1 MLGCQGCFS
10 CTGVG
15 FGPVL
20 PVTLILMYI
29 YLYLNIFTI
38 LFPLLL
44 SFDRKVAF
52 YKSWAALWPAIF
64 INGALF
70 IVWDALFTRAGV
82 WGFNEAYLTGI
93 YLFNLPLE
101 EVLFFITV
109 PYACVFIY
117 DVLNAY
123 IDKDLL
129 QPYAKP
135 IALLLMLVLPLIAIF
150 NISKV
155 YTSVTFSLLT
165 ILHLVHLRF
174 FDTKYLG
181 RFYLAY
187 LVHLVPFLL
196 VNGVL
201 TFLPIVWYNNSY
213 NLGLRIVS
221 IPVEDTMYSM
231 LMLLLTI
238 SIYEGIRRRKAVKQ
252 YEPLAV

>member
-1 MLGCQGCFS
+1 
-10 CTGVG
+10 
-15 FGPVL
+15 
-20 PVTLILMYI
+20 MYI

-52 YKSWAALWPAIF
+52 YRNWAALWPAIL
-64 INGALF
+64 INALLF
-70 IVWDALFTRAGV
+70 IVWDEAFTRNGI
-82 WGFNEAYLTGI
+82 WGFNEERLPGI

-101 EVLFFITV
+101 EILFFITV

-123 IDKDLL
+123 STRDLL
-129 QPYAKP
+129 QDYAKG
-135 IALLLMLVLPLIAIF
+135 IALFLMLGLTIVAIF
-150 NISKV
+150 NIERW
-155 YTSVTFSLLT
+155 YTSITFMLLAL
-165 ILHLVHLRF
+165 LHLVHLRF
-174 FDTKYLG
+174 FGTRYLG

-201 TFLPIVWYNNSY
+201 TYLPVVWYNNDY

-221 IPVEDTMYSM
+221 IPVEDAFYSM

-238 SIYEGIRRRKAVKQ
+238 SLYEYLREMRTVKQ
-252 YEPLAV
+252 YQPTTV

>member
-1 MLGCQGCFS
+1 
-10 CTGVG
+10 
-15 FGPVL
+15 
-20 PVTLILMYI
+20 MYI

-52 YKSWAALWPAIF
+52 YRNWPALLPAIVV
-64 INGALF
+64 NGLFF
-70 IVWDALFTRAGV
+70 IVWDSLFTEKGV
-82 WGFNEAYLTGI
+82 WGFNDEWLTGI
-93 YLFNLPLE
+93 YIANLPLE

-123 IDKDLL
+123 ITKDLL
-129 QPYAKP
+129 QPYAKT
-135 IALLLMLVLPLIAIF
+135 IAFMLIMVLPVIAVF
-150 NISKV
+150 NMERW
-155 YTSVTFSLLT
+155 YTSVTFMLLA

-174 FDTKYLG
+174 FDTRYLG

-187 LVHLVPFLL
+187 IVHLVPFLL

-201 TFLPIVWYNNSY
+201 TYLPIVWYNNDY

-221 IPVEDTMYSM
+221 IPIEDSMYSM

-238 SIYEGIRRRKAVKQ
+238 SIYEGLRQRFSIKQ
-252 YEPLAV
+252 YQPTVV

>member
-1 MLGCQGCFS
+1 
-10 CTGVG
+10 
-15 FGPVL
+15 
-20 PVTLILMYI
+20 MYL

-38 LFPLLL
+38 LFPFLL

-52 YKSWAALWPAIF
+52 YKDWGALFPAILA
-64 INGALF
+64 NGVFF
-70 IVWDALFTRAGV
+70 IVWDALFTEAGI
-82 WGFNEAYLTGI
+82 WGFNEEYLTGI

-101 EVLFFITV
+101 EVLFFLTV

-123 IDKDLL
+123 ITKDLL
-129 QPYAKP
+129 QPYAKT
-135 IALLLMLVLPLIAIF
+135 IAVGLMLVLPLIAVF
-150 NISKV
+150 HMGQL
-155 YTSVTFSLLT
+155 YTSITFMLLT
-165 ILHLVHLRF
+165 IMHLVHLRF
-174 FDTKYLG
+174 FGTRYLG

-201 TFLPIVWYNNSY
+201 TYMPIVWYNDAY

-221 IPVEDTMYSM
+221 IPVEDTLYSM

-238 SIYEGIRRRKAVKQ
+238 SVYEGIRSRKSVKQ
-252 YEPLAV
+252 YRPVTV

>member
-1 MLGCQGCFS
+1 
-10 CTGVG
+10 
-15 FGPVL
+15 
-20 PVTLILMYI
+20 MYL

-38 LFPLLL
+38 LFPFLL

-52 YKSWAALWPAIF
+52 YKDWGALFPAILA
-64 INGALF
+64 NGVFF
-70 IVWDALFTRAGV
+70 IVWDALFTEAGI
-82 WGFNEAYLTGI
+82 WGFNEEYLTGI

-101 EVLFFITV
+101 EVLFFLTV

-123 IDKDLL
+123 ITKDLL
-129 QPYAKP
+129 QPYAKT
-135 IALLLMLVLPLIAIF
+135 IAVGLMLVLPLIAVFHMSQI
-150 NISKV
+150 
-155 YTSVTFSLLT
+155 YTSITFMLLT
-165 ILHLVHLRF
+165 LLHLVHLRF
-174 FDTKYLG
+174 FGTRYLG

-201 TFLPIVWYNNSY
+201 TYMPIVWYNDAY

-221 IPVEDTMYSM
+221 IPVEDTLYSM

-238 SIYEGIRRRKAVKQ
+238 SVYEGIRRRKSVKQ
-252 YEPLAV
+252 YRPVAV

>member
-1 MLGCQGCFS
+1 
-10 CTGVG
+10 
-15 FGPVL
+15 
-20 PVTLILMYI
+20 MYL

-44 SFDRKVAF
+44 SFDKKVAF
-52 YKSWAALWPAIF
+52 YKNWGSLFPAILA
-64 INGALF
+64 NGLLF
-70 IVWDALFTRAGV
+70 VAWDALFTEAGI

-101 EVLFFITV
+101 EVLFFLTV

-123 IDKDLL
+123 ISKDLL
-129 QPYAKP
+129 RPVAKP
-135 IALLLMLVLPLIAIF
+135 LALALILALPLVAVF
-150 NISKV
+150 NAAAL
-155 YTSVTFSLLT
+155 YTSITFCLLAVM
-165 ILHLVHLRF
+165 HLLHLRF
-174 FDTKYLG
+174 FGTKYLG

-201 TFLPIVWYNNSY
+201 TYLPIVWYNDSF

-238 SIYEGIRRRKAVKQ
+238 SVYEALRQRKRVKQ
-252 YEPLAV
+252 YEPIAV

>member
-1 MLGCQGCFS
+1 
-10 CTGVG
+10 
-15 FGPVL
+15 
-20 PVTLILMYI
+20 MYL

-44 SFDRKVAF
+44 SFDKKVAF
-52 YKSWAALWPAIF
+52 YKNWGSLFPAILA
-64 INGALF
+64 NGLLF
-70 IVWDALFTRAGV
+70 VAWDALFTEAGI

-101 EVLFFITV
+101 EVLFFLTV

-123 IDKDLL
+123 ISKDLL
-129 QPYAKP
+129 RPVAKP
-135 IALLLMLVLPLIAIF
+135 LALALILALPLVAVF
-150 NISKV
+150 NAAAL
-155 YTSVTFSLLT
+155 YTSITFCLLAVM
-165 ILHLVHLRF
+165 HLLHLRF
-174 FDTKYLG
+174 FGTKYLG

-201 TFLPIVWYNNSY
+201 TYLPIVWYNDSF

-221 IPVEDTMYSM
+221 IPVEDK
-231 LMLLLTI
+231 I
-238 SIYEGIRRRKAVKQ
+238 GRAHV
-252 YEPLAV
+252 

>member
-1 MLGCQGCFS
+1 
-10 CTGVG
+10 
-15 FGPVL
+15 
-20 PVTLILMYI
+20 MYI

-38 LFPLLL
+38 LFPFLL

-52 YKSWAALWPAIF
+52 YKNW
-64 INGALF
+64 GALF
-70 IVWDALFTRAGV
+70 PAILVNGVLFVVWDVLFTKAGV

-101 EVLFFITV
+101 EVLFFLTV

-123 IDKDLL
+123 ITRDLL

-135 IALLLMLVLPLIAIF
+135 VAVLLMVLLPMLAIF
-150 NISKV
+150 NMSRL
-155 YTSVTFSLLT
+155 YTSITFVLLS
-165 ILHLVHLRF
+165 IMLLLHLRF
-174 FDTKYLG
+174 FGSRFLG

-201 TFLPIVWYNNSY
+201 TYLPVVWYNNDY
-213 NLGLRIVS
+213 NLGLRLVS

-238 SIYEGIRRRKAVKQ
+238 SVYEGIRQRKSVKQ
-252 YEPLAV
+252 YQPVVV

>member
-1 MLGCQGCFS
+1 
-10 CTGVG
+10 
-15 FGPVL
+15 
-20 PVTLILMYI
+20 MYI

-52 YKSWAALWPAIF
+52 FRSWPYLFPAILL
-64 INGALF
+64 NAVLF
-70 IVWDALFTRAGV
+70 IFWDALFTRAGV
-82 WGFNEAYLTGI
+82 WGFNEEYLVGVK
-93 YLFNLPLE
+93 LFGLPLE

-123 IDKDLL
+123 ITKDLL
-129 QPYAKP
+129 QSAAKP
-135 IALLLMLVLPLIAIF
+135 IAYVLVPVLLLLAVF
-150 NISKV
+150 NLSSL
-155 YTSVTFSLLT
+155 YTSITFGLLAV
-165 ILHLVHLRF
+165 LHVVHLRVF
-174 FDTKYLG
+174 GTRVLG

-201 TFLPIVWYNNSY
+201 TYLPIVWYNNDY
-213 NLGLRIVS
+213 NLGLRLVS

-238 SIYEGIRRRKAVKQ
+238 SIYEGLRQRQAEKHF
-252 YEPLAV
+252 EPRLV

>member
-1 MLGCQGCFS
+1 MCY
-10 CTGVG
+10 TY
-15 FGPVL
+15 
-20 PVTLILMYI
+20 TMYL

-38 LFPLLL
+38 LFPFLL

-52 YKSWAALWPAIF
+52 YKNWDALFPAILA
-64 INGALF
+64 NGVLF
-70 IVWDALFTRAGV
+70 IVWDVLFTKAGI

-101 EVLFFITV
+101 EVLFFLTV

-123 IDKDLL
+123 ISKDLL
-129 QPYAKP
+129 QPFAKP
-135 IALLLMLVLPLIAIF
+135 VAVALMVALPLIAIF
-150 NISKV
+150 NMGRL
-155 YTSVTFSLLT
+155 YTSITFLLLT
-165 ILHLVHLRF
+165 LMHLVHLRLF
-174 FDTKYLG
+174 GTRYLG
-181 RFYLAY
+181 RFYMAY

-196 VNGVL
+196 INGVL
-201 TFLPIVWYNNSY
+201 TYLPIVWYNNDF

-238 SIYEGIRRRKAVKQ
+238 SLYEGLRLRKSVKQ
-252 YEPLAV
+252 YDPIAV

>member
-1 MLGCQGCFS
+1 
-10 CTGVG
+10 
-15 FGPVL
+15 
-20 PVTLILMYI
+20 MYI

-52 YKSWAALWPAIF
+52 YRNWPALLPAILV
-64 INGALF
+64 NAAVF
-70 IVWDALFTRAGV
+70 IVWDALFTKNGI
-82 WGFNEAYLTGI
+82 WGFNEEYLTGI
-93 YLFNLPLE
+93 YLVGLPLE
-101 EVLFFITV
+101 EILFFITV

-123 IDKDLL
+123 ISKDLL
-129 QPYAKP
+129 QPYAKS
-135 IALLLMLVLPLIAIF
+135 IALVLILALPAIAVF
-150 NISKV
+150 NMERW
-155 YTSVTFSLLT
+155 YTSITFMFLAM
-165 ILHLVHLRF
+165 LHLVHLRF
-174 FDTKYLG
+174 FQTKYLG

-201 TFLPIVWYNNSY
+201 TYLPVVWYNDAY
-213 NLGLRIVS
+213 NLGLRIVT

-238 SIYEGIRRRKAVKQ
+238 SVYEGLRQRRTVKQ
-252 YEPLAV
+252 YQPLTV

>member
-1 MLGCQGCFS
+1 
-10 CTGVG
+10 
-15 FGPVL
+15 
-20 PVTLILMYI
+20 MYI

-44 SFDRKVAF
+44 SFDRRVAF
-52 YKSWAALWPAIF
+52 YKSWPALFPAILLNAVVF
-64 INGALF
+64 IA
-70 IVWDALFTRAGV
+70 WDAFFTDLGV

-93 YLFNLPLE
+93 YLWNLPLE
-101 EVLFFITV
+101 EILFFITV

-117 DVLNAY
+117 DVLRAY
-123 IDKDLL
+123 VQRDLL
-129 QPYAKP
+129 KPYTKG
-135 IALLLMLVLPLIAIF
+135 IAFFLVLALPLVAIF
-150 NISKV
+150 NIAKL
-155 YTSVTFSLLT
+155 YTSITFIALA
-165 ILHLVHLRF
+165 ILHMVHLRYF
-174 FDTKYLG
+174 GAKYLG

-201 TFLPIVWYNNSY
+201 TYLPIVWYNNDY
-213 NLGLRIVS
+213 NLGLRLVS

-238 SIYEGIRRRKAVKQ
+238 SVYEGLRQRKAVKQ

>member
-1 MLGCQGCFS
+1 
-10 CTGVG
+10 
-15 FGPVL
+15 
-20 PVTLILMYI
+20 MYI

-44 SFDRKVAF
+44 SFDRKVSF
-52 YKSWAALWPAIF
+52 YRNWPALLPAIVV
-64 INGALF
+64 NGLFF
-70 IVWDALFTRAGV
+70 IVWDSLFTEKGV
-82 WGFNEAYLTGI
+82 WGFNDEWLTGI
-93 YLFNLPLE
+93 YIANLPLE

-123 IDKDLL
+123 ITKDLL
-129 QPYAKP
+129 QPYAKS
-135 IALLLMLVLPLIAIF
+135 IAFMLIMVLPVIAVF
-150 NISKV
+150 NMERW
-155 YTSVTFSLLT
+155 YTSVTFMLLA

-174 FDTKYLG
+174 FDTRYLG

-201 TFLPIVWYNNSY
+201 TYLPVVWYNNDY

-221 IPVEDTMYSM
+221 IPIEDSMYSM

-238 SIYEGIRRRKAVKQ
+238 SVYEGLRQRFSIKQ
-252 YEPLAV
+252 YQPTVV